1 MCSAKINPVYS
12 IDLSRGDIFCSE
24 KFFFSL
30 VKGYDK
36 LKKLQILNI
45 IILNHEVITL
55 SYISKNPTLK

>member
-1 MCSAKINPVYS
+1 MCSAKINPIYS

-36 LKKLQILNI
+36 FKK
-45 IILNHEVITL
+45 ITDIEYYYFESCSNNAMIENQL
-55 SYISKNPTLK
+55 IHQS